1 MPTGP
6 VKIGTQVTLHSLHF
20 QALIDTLAKQGY
32 KVIGPTITDGA
43 IVYEPITSVSQLP
56 AGWTDEQ
63 KAGSYRLVKRNDA
76 SLFGFVVGPQSW
88 KRYLFPSVLRLW
100 SARRDGKGFHTDP
113 PSPDVPKMAFLGV
126 RACEL
131 SAIARHDKVFLSGD
145 YRDPAY
151 LARRER
157 VFIVAT
163 NCTQAGGTCFCKSTE
178 TGPRATSGFDLA
190 LTEVLDKDRHYFIV
204 QVGSAR
210 GAEILKELPCKS
222 PQPEELKLAET
233 AVSRAAQQMG
243 RSLDTKDLKAVLYR
257 SHEHPRWDETAQRCL
272 NCANC
277 TMVCPTC
284 FCTTVE
290 DVTDLSGNHAERW
303 RKWDSCFTTDFSYIH
318 GGSIRASTKSRYRQ
332 WLTHKL
338 ASWIDQFG
346 SLGCVGCGRC
356 ITWCPV
362 AIDLTEEIQAIRQ
375 GDASETVIPPHK
387 EKIHGNS

>member
-243 RSLDTKDLKAVLYR
+243 RSDVSTVLTARWSVPPASARRLKTSLTFQVIMRNVGANGTPASQLIFPTSTAAVF
-257 SHEHPRWDETAQRCL
+257 EHQPS
-272 NCANC
+272 
-277 TMVCPTC
+277 P
-284 FCTTVE
+284 
-290 DVTDLSGNHAERW
+290 
-303 RKWDSCFTTDFSYIH
+303 
-318 GGSIRASTKSRYRQ
+318 
-332 WLTHKL
+332 
-338 ASWIDQFG
+338 
-346 SLGCVGCGRC
+346 
-356 ITWCPV
+356 
-362 AIDLTEEIQAIRQ
+362 AIDN
-375 GDASETVIPPHK
+375 G
-387 EKIHGNS
+387 